1 MCVVRVTPNP
11 TQPIRCA
18 PARSH
23 HNCRF
28 PLFLLLRVFSA
39 GEPSAT
45 IGCNDPNEASCKVSL
60 WGVSTSCPS
69 LNVPCG
75 SYLVVSDGDN
85 YCYGYSPDCN
95 RRQRKRHRQLRGAA
109 TDGITSGTFGSSTS
123 TSNREMVEGLPFRIG
138 GPKRGRRANQYL

>member
-1 MCVVRVTPNP
+1 MCVVRVQHQP
-11 TQPIRCA
+11 TRPIRCA

-23 HNCRF
+23 HDCRF
-28 PLFLLLRVFSA
+28 SLFCFLFFVLSA

-45 IGCNDPNEASCKVSL
+45 IGCNDPNETSCKVSL
-60 WGVSTSCPS
+60 WGVSSSCPS

-95 RRQRKRHRQLRGAA
+95 RRQRQQRQLRRGAA
-109 TDGITSGTFGSSTS
+109 NGITSGTFRSS
-123 TSNREMVEGLPFRIG
+123 TSNREMEGFLSG
-138 GPKRGRRANQYL
+138 